1 MVLHKISNNCDVK
14 CASSIYHFVYL
25 LLILISLTE
34 VWSPFCCYSIFM
46 QNQIFVNARKRNLCC
61 FVNEDFTLFLMKY
74 IYLYASSHVCI
85 LHRYSCMNAN
95 IRCVLII
102 FQYYFVY
109 ILLLIRIY
117 WYFSFVAFWCFAQ
130 YFIRMKSN
138 KNKINKLMSNDEK
151 NLQDLD

>member
-1 MVLHKISNNCDVK
+1 MKRLSHRNWRGRKMVLHKISNNCDVK

-74 IYLYASSHVCI
+74 IYLYASRHVCI

-95 IRCVLII
+95 SLCTDYFSILFRVYFIINTYILVFFIRCILMFRPI
-102 FQYYFVY
+102 FYP
-109 ILLLIRIY
+109 
-117 WYFSFVAFWCFAQ
+117 
-130 YFIRMKSN
+130 N
-138 KNKINKLMSNDEK
+138 EK
-151 NLQDLD
+151 